1 MSASTGLTILLVL
14 FYLFVFA
21 TLLVFAYVSMLVG
34 KSNQDDAENEMHFS
48 LNSNN
53 RIVTSEDLDT
63 NKSGANAT
71 QQSVRNHFSLNQED
85 ESSWLVEDSGKID

>member
-1 MSASTGLTILLVL
+1 MLVL

-71 QQSVRNHFSLNQED
+71 Q
-85 ESSWLVEDSGKID
+85 